1 MPHGPRQPPEG
12 SYQQS
17 CRNMTVERGT
27 LKGEC
32 KDAAGAWK
40 DASIELRS
48 CRGAPDISNDNGALK
63 CTPP

>member
-1 MPHGPRQPPEG
+1 
-12 SYQQS
+12 
-17 CRNMTVERGT
+17 MTVERGT